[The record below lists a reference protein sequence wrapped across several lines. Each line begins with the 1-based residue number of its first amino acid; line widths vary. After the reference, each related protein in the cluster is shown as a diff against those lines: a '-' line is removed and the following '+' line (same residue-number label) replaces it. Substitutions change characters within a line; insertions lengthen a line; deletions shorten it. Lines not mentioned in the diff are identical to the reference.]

1 MKEGKSNSKR
11 IVELCLTLICANKTK
26 IFWLTGLFLIMM
38 PIYLFNFMFC
48 WILITF
54 IMKTEDECRIDSLYC
69 ILPIR
74 RGDIVISRFLVSLG
88 IILAAILIGI
98 FVLGIS
104 SIFSVASF
112 YPETLLITQN
122 IFYLLFPIIL
132 MISIFFPLYSRY
144 GHQPGIQVS
153 CYTAFF
159 IVFFLWVGLLYV
171 IIYVASGSWQ
181 IGINAR
187 MSFLLIHGPRLIIKK
202 SVGIF
207 GLQGFYMY
215 LVVTMVL
222 FIVISFILSL
232 KAYTRREF

>member
-1 MKEGKSNSKR
+1 MKEGKSSSKR
-11 IVELCLTLICANKTK
+11 IVELCLALIGANKTK
-26 IFWLTGLFLIMM
+26 IFWLTGIFLIMM
-38 PIYLFNFMFC
+38 PIYLFNFIFC
-48 WILITF
+48 WILITLM
-54 IMKTEDECRIDSLYC
+54 MKAEDEYRIDSLYC

-74 RGDIVISRFLVSLG
+74 RRDIVISRFLVSLG
-88 IILAAILIGI
+88 IILAAILIGL

-112 YPETLLITQN
+112 YPETLRLTQN

-144 GHQPGIQVS
+144 GHQPGIHVS

-171 IIYVASGSWQ
+171 IVSIASGSWQ
-181 IGINAR
+181 IGIDVGMR
-187 MSFLLIHGPRLIIKK
+187 FLLIHGTLAIIKK

-215 LVVTMVL
+215 LVVSMVL
-222 FIVISFILSL
+222 FIVISFMLSM
-232 KAYTRREF
+232 KSYTRREF